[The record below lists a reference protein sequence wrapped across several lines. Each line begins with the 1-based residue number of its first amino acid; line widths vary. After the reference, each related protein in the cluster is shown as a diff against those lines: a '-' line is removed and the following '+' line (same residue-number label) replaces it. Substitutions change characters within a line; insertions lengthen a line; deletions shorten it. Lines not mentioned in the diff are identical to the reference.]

1 MQQVAIILPFCYMI
15 SFPVEVLTNQL
26 DGAGLQRGFM
36 LQVAWL
42 VIALILSVTL
52 WHSGLRRYSTVGG

>member
-1 MQQVAIILPFCYMI
+1 MI